1 VNETYL
7 DKSFAGRIIDEDF
20 IKDLPENV
28 DVCGEN
34 GEFLLLPLTDLFL
47 KSR

>member
-34 GEFLLLPLTDLFL
+34 GEFLYFYL
-47 KSR
+47 